1 MSAGRSLADVVRGL
15 DPLGVEHLLRLRPDL
30 AHPRPLSLEE
40 LAERAASPTS
50 ARLAID
56 HLTAWQRR
64 VAVALAASPEDISTR
79 RLAALLQADR
89 PAVEGAVGH
98 LAALALAWGGER
110 GWRLTSGA
118 RQAIGPYP
126 AGLAPESAS
135 PLPDTE
141 IDAALARTGDD
152 VRRLLQRLV
161 WDTPVGQVRDADRR
175 GEGDSPADRAL
186 AARLLRARDAHT
198 AILPREVSLRLRG
211 GRLFEHPL
219 PTTVPGWPASEGPA
233 RRADQAGLGAAFEL
247 IRLVE
252 QTVDDFGLTV
262 RRPLASGGLSRKDLA
277 AVSAA
282 VGGPGTGVFVLQLCR
297 AAGLLANDGRAW
309 LPTLLFDRW
318 ADSPDRRRWRSLLDS
333 YTTMSAWP
341 DAGALMTP
349 GEDLGWAAP
358 MRELVVEQLRDAPPG
373 VPVTADLLAGRIA
386 WLRPPWDAEDL
397 PERVG
402 RILEEVSLLG
412 LVAFGR
418 RTALADPGHEPDFPD
433 HVDHVIIQGDLTA
446 VSPGPL
452 TREVASTLGV
462 LADRESVGG
471 AGVHRFTAGSVR
483 RALDAGW
490 NAESIREWITRH
502 SDTGLPQ
509 PLAYL
514 IDDVAR
520 RHGAVQVSA
529 VSSVITVDD
538 PVTAEALLNDARAR
552 PLGLRRLAGG
562 VLGALAEPEEVVAVL
577 RQLGHAPIARDASGE
592 PATAPTS
599 LRARVSTP
607 AATER
612 APGPDLRRL
621 AHDLVSRE
629 NPDVLATSGQQI
641 IDVLVAHQGGDT
653 WLEVDRV
660 LDDGSPSTTVARV
673 VGLASGSVRLQQR
686 AAPAV
691 TVPLSRIIAVRV
703 FRPSQASHP
712 KG

>member
-1 MSAGRSLADVVRGL
+1 MTAGRSLADVVRAL
-15 DPLGVEHLLRLRPDL
+15 DPASVEHLLRLRPDL
-30 AHPRPLSLEE
+30 AQPRPLTLEE

-56 HLTAWQRR
+56 RLTAWQRR
-64 VAVALAASPEDISTR
+64 VAVALAASPEDISSR

-89 PAVEGAVGH
+89 PAVEAAVAH
-98 LAALALAWGGER
+98 LARVALAWGSDR

-126 AGLAPESAS
+126 AGLAPESPS
-135 PLPDTE
+135 PLSDTE
-141 IDAALARTGDD
+141 IDAALERTGDD

-186 AARLLRARDAHT
+186 AARLLRPRDPHT

-219 PTTVPGWPASEGPA
+219 PTTVPGWPASEGPN

-247 IRLVE
+247 IRVVE
-252 QTVDDFGLTV
+252 QTVDDFGLHV
-262 RRPLASGGLSRKDLA
+262 RRPLTSGGLSRKDLA
-277 AVSAA
+277 AVAA
-282 VGGPGTGVFVLQLCR
+282 SLGNPGMAVFVLQLCR

-309 LPTLLFDRW
+309 LPTVLFDRW
-318 ADSPDRRRWRSLLDS
+318 AESPDRRRWRTLLDA
-333 YTTMSAWP
+333 YAGMSAWP
-341 DAGALMTP
+341 DAGALLTP
-349 GEDLGWAAP
+349 GEDIGWAGP
-358 MRELVVEQLRDAPPG
+358 MRALVLDQLGAASPGTPVDAG
-373 VPVTADLLAGRIA
+373 LLAERIA
-386 WLRPPWDAEDL
+386 WLRPPWDTEDL
-397 PERVG
+397 ASRVA
-402 RILEEVSLLG
+402 RILEELNLLG
-412 LVAFGR
+412 VVAFGR
-418 RTALADPGHEPDFPD
+418 RTALADPGHQPDFPD
-433 HVDHVIIQGDLTA
+433 HVDHIIIQSDLTA

-452 TREVASTLGV
+452 TREVASTLGL
-462 LADRESVGG
+462 LAERESVGG
-471 AGVHRFTAGSVR
+471 AGVHRFTGGSVR

-529 VSSVITVDD
+529 VASVITVDD

-552 PLGLRRLAGG
+552 PLGLRRIAGG
-562 VLGALAEPEEVVAVL
+562 VLGALAEPEDVVAVL

-592 PATAPTS
+592 PATAPAS
-599 LRARVSTP
+599 LRARLAP
-607 AATER
+607 LGATER
-612 APGPDLRRL
+612 TPVVDLHRL
-621 AHDLVSRE
+621 AEDLVSRE
-629 NPDVLATSGQQI
+629 NPDVLATSAQQI
-641 IDVLVAHQGGDT
+641 VDVLAAHQGTDT

-660 LDDGSPSTTVARV
+660 LDDGSPSTSLARV
-673 VGLASGSVRLQQR
+673 MGIASGNVRLQQR
-686 AAPAV
+686 AAPAI
-691 TVPLSRIIAVRV
+691 TVALSRIVAVRTS
-703 FRPSQASHP
+703 RPSRASHP